1 MKLFINNHQNNLHR
15 KPWCGG
21 EVVFVSILLNRSI
34 KFNIIK
40 LWFEVENFEWWAD
53 PQAKP

>member
-40 LWFEVENFEWWAD
+40 LWFEVEKFEWWAD